1 MNQLKAWHGIVNR
14 AVQSSLRRSKGGP
27 KPTRRIRNAC
37 GEIQEGTEMVSLC
50 YTSQN
55 FLKDA
60 RTNAVLRFRKESFAG
75 NKLSGNRRKAVPAL
89 RGDSRFRLWE
99 SRLDSVAVN
108 PRSWD
113 EVNQLILQITSTIL
127 N

>member
-1 MNQLKAWHGIVNR
+1 MPCNPPSDVLKEGRNLHGESEMPAAKFKKGQKWSHSVTH
-14 AVQSSLRRSKGGP
+14 LR
-27 KPTRRIRNAC
+27 
-37 GEIQEGTEMVSLC
+37 
-50 YTSQN
+50 TSESVY